1 MEKSSTSTNKT
12 SIFTPRKTAGF
23 FFLSLLGNIAAGLI
37 IWPLFD
43 LFWDSVI
50 SKTTFTYSI
59 QEHVIWPAIVMAI
72 LTIVEFVFFD
82 SIYKSKKK
90 K

>member
-23 FFLSLLGNIAAGLI
+23 FFLSLLGNIAIGLI
-37 IWPLFD
+37 IWPLLD
-43 LFWDSVI
+43 LFWSSVI
-50 SKTTFTYSI
+50 DKTTFVYSVK
-59 QEHVIWPAIVMAI
+59 EHIVWPAIVMI
-72 LTIVEFVFFD
+72 VLTIIEFVFFD
-82 SIYKSKKK
+82 SVYKSKKK